1 MEGIKKPAGAERPAG
16 DHFIEGW
23 LAMNYSKG
31 TNYALH
37 TMLDLAARKPGV
49 KIGVQE
55 LAARQNV
62 SPTYLSKIL
71 TKLAKAGLV
80 DSYSGAQGG
89 YCLRRNK
96 DDISFLDIIQAI
108 EGNTPLF
115 KGCESNGPGCLV
127 ESVMRESE
135 RKMDDH
141 LRATT
146 IGQLADKMA
155 AHLAEH
161 GAVSKED

>member
-1 MEGIKKPAGAERPAG
+1 
-16 DHFIEGW
+16 
-23 LAMNYSKG
+23 MNYSKG

-37 TMLDLAARKPGV
+37 TMLDLAARPAGL
-49 KIGVQE
+49 KIGVQD
-55 LAARQNV
+55 LAVKQRV

-96 DDISFLDIIQAI
+96 YEISFLDIIQAV

-115 KGCESNGPGCLV
+115 KGCDSNGPGCLI
-127 ESVMRESE
+127 EAVMRESE
-135 RKMDDH
+135 RKMDEH
-141 LRATT
+141 LRTTT
-146 IGQLADKMA
+146 IGQVADEMQ
-155 AHLAEH
+155 AHHAVEH
-161 GAVSKED
+161 AD